1 MDLLAKGGVFMLP
14 ILMVSIAALALI
26 LERVYT
32 LWMRYRLDE
41 EGFLKGLMHAL
52 DEQDFA
58 GALEECAR
66 AENNPLSRVLRA
78 GLLKVHRSDKEIE
91 RAMEEEMLRTAPT
104 VRKRI
109 GYLATLGNVATLL
122 GLLGTIFGLIQAFEG
137 VSMADPATKQ
147 EILARGISIAMLTT
161 AFGLIVAIPCLLSH
175 AFLQNKSIQMIEGLE
190 EKAFTL
196 FNKISSLHRDIE
208 KKEVRLR
215 MKTIE
220 GGRRA

>member
-32 LWMRYRLDE
+32 LWLRYRLDE
-41 EGFLKGLMHAL
+41 EGFVKGLMHAL

-58 GALEECAR
+58 GAIEECAR
-66 AENNPLSRVLRA
+66 AEKNPLSRVLRA

-104 VRKRI
+104 IRKRI

-147 EILARGISIAMLTT
+147 EILARGISVAMLTT

-175 AFLQNKSIQMIEGLE
+175 AFLQSKAIQMIEGLE

-196 FNKISSLHRDIE
+196 FNKISALHRDIE